1 MQMDRQTDRYI
12 KTAGTDEMRIT
23 NVFSANLSLS
33 SMSLISENSPAK
45 RVCVNGFRR
54 VTSPDKDIK
63 EDSMCW
69 VCHTTGYLVCC
80 DHCPRVYHLEC
91 LGRASKSHDKTPWMC
106 PVCQVR
112 LAS

>member
-1 MQMDRQTDRYI
+1 
-12 KTAGTDEMRIT
+12 MRIT
-23 NVFSANLSLS
+23 NVFSAKLSLS

-45 RVCVNGFRR
+45 RVKED
-54 VTSPDKDIK
+54 T

-80 DHCPRVYHLEC
+80 DNCPRVYHLEC